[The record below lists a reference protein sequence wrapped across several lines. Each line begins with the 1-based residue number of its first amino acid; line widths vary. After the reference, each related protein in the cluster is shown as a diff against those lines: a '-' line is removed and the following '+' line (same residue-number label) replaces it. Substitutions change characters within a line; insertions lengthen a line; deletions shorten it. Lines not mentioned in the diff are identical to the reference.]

1 MDFYTYRAKLNP
13 VKGINSVYDGDTIS
27 KLVIDVGFNI
37 QHINSVRLWG
47 IDTPEIRTR
56 NKTEKIKGYQAR
68 TMLRLLI
75 GDKPL
80 AIKSFSKKGTGKYG
94 RVLGELHIYNGV
106 NEDAEGNIINTK
118 WINAGLKLIDCGL
131 AVPYYG
137 GTKVKD
143 WGEDEGEI
151 EDNEVIINRVK
162 EGKDE
167 FIED

>member
-13 VKGINSVYDGDTIS
+13 VKGIDSVYDGDTIS

-75 GDKPL
+75 GDKQL

-167 FIED
+167 FIEN

>member
-13 VKGINSVYDGDTIS
+13 AKGIDSVYDGDTIT
-27 KLVIDVGFNI
+27 KMVIDMGFNT
-37 QHINSVRLWG
+37 QHINSVRIAF
-47 IDTPEIRTR
+47 IDTPELRTR
-56 NKTEKIKGYQAR
+56 NKIEKIKGYQAR

-75 GDKPL
+75 GNKPL

-94 RVLGELHIYNGV
+94 RILGELYIYNGV
-106 NEDAEGNIINTK
+106 NEDAEGSIINTK
-118 WINAGLKLIDCGL
+118 WMNAGLKLIDCGL

-137 GTKVKD
+137 ATKVKD

-167 FIED
+167 FIEN

>member
-1 MDFYTYRAKLNP
+1 MVMSLGEYMTEGD
-13 VKGINSVYDGDTIS
+13 INSVYDGDTVS
-27 KLVIDVGFNI
+27 NLVIDMGFNM
-37 QHINSVRLWG
+37 QHINSFRLWG
-47 IDTPEIRTR
+47 IDTPELRTR

-75 GDKPL
+75 GDKQL

-94 RVLGELHIYNGV
+94 RILGELYIYNGV

-118 WINAGLKLIDCGL
+118 WMNAGLKLIDCGL

-167 FIED
+167 FIEN

>member
-1 MDFYTYRAKLNP
+1 MDFYTYMAKLNP
-13 VKGINSVYDGDTIS
+13 TKGIDSVYDGDTIT
-27 KLVIDVGFNI
+27 KMVIDVGFNM

-47 IDTPEIRTR
+47 IDTPELRTR

-68 TMLRLLI
+68 EMLRLLI
-75 GDKPL
+75 GDKQL

-94 RVLGELHIYNGV
+94 RVLGELYIHNGV
-106 NEDAEGNIINTK
+106 NEDEEGNVVSTK
-118 WINAGLKLIDCGL
+118 WMNAGLKLIDCGL

-151 EDNEVIINRVK
+151 EEFNKKIEIIK

-167 FIED
+167 YIEN

>member
-75 GDKPL
+75 GDKQL

>member
-13 VKGINSVYDGDTIS
+13 AKGINSVYDGDTIS
-27 KLVIDVGFNI
+27 KLVIDMGFNM
-37 QHINSVRLWG
+37 QHINSFRLWG
-47 IDTPEIRTR
+47 IDTPELRTR
-56 NKTEKIKGYQAR
+56 NKIEKIKGYQAR

-75 GDKPL
+75 DDKPL

-118 WINAGLKLIDCGL
+118 WMNAGLKLIDCGL

-167 FIED
+167 FIEN

>member
-56 NKTEKIKGYQAR
+56 NKIEKIKGYQAR